1 MTPLEQHT
9 SEFFFARFGQAPELL
24 VQAPGRVNLIG
35 EHTDYNDGFVLPCA
49 IDFGTV
55 VAARRRDDAQIKVFA
70 PDVDDR
76 MDQFAIDP
84 KIPKSIAQPWSNFVR
99 GAVEMLLE
107 HKLEVGGADL
117 VISGNVPAGAGL
129 SSSASLTVAII
140 EAMRNL
146 YGLVTINPTM
156 VALIAQRVE
165 NNFVG
170 VQCGIMDQ
178 LASARG
184 QAGAALLIDCRSL
197 EVTAVEMPDDLAVLV
212 VHSGVHRELVDSAYN
227 ERRRQCQ
234 AAARFFGVS
243 ALRDLAMPRL
253 LEGRAG
259 LDDVTFRRARHV
271 VSENQRTLEMA
282 LALRSNTGPSIHRI
296 MAESHR
302 SMRDDFEITVPK
314 VDELVDILT
323 AAVGPEGGA
332 RMTGGGFG
340 GCAVALVPH
349 DRLPAVVNAVAN
361 LYMTPDGHPPKIY
374 ECRPSGGAGRIAP
387 ER

>member
-76 MDQFAIDP
+76 VDQFAIDP

-146 YGLVTINPTM
+146 YG
-156 VALIAQRVE
+156 
-165 NNFVG
+165 
-170 VQCGIMDQ
+170 
-178 LASARG
+178 
-184 QAGAALLIDCRSL
+184 
-197 EVTAVEMPDDLAVLV
+197 
-212 VHSGVHRELVDSAYN
+212 
-227 ERRRQCQ
+227 
-234 AAARFFGVS
+234 FGV
-243 ALRDLAMPRL
+243 
-253 LEGRAG
+253 GRG
-259 LDDVTFRRARHV
+259 L
-271 VSENQRTLEMA
+271 
-282 LALRSNTGPSIHRI
+282 
-296 MAESHR
+296 
-302 SMRDDFEITVPK
+302 FE
-314 VDELVDILT
+314 
-323 AAVGPEGGA
+323 VGFL
-332 RMTGGGFG
+332 TGGQEF
-340 GCAVALVPH
+340 A
-349 DRLPAVVNAVAN
+349 RR
-361 LYMTPDGHPPKIY
+361 IF
-374 ECRPSGGAGRIAP
+374 GAGR
-387 ER
+387 E